1 MRTVKIYCPPGKAP
15 PIPAFFDTLDPKLR
29 RKLKLQL
36 LRLTQ
41 ISMAEL
47 KEPHF
52 KHFSLE
58 KYSQFYEMRER
69 SKILIRVIFTITN
82 DEVLLLVPFVKKQSR
97 DSMQA
102 LEQALTMLAEVRG
115 HPERVSVYEFC
126 REEC

>member
-1 MRTVKIYCPPGKAP
+1 MRTIKIYHPPGKAP
-15 PIPAFFDTLDPKLR
+15 PIPAFFDALNPKLR

-41 ISMAEL
+41 ISMSDL

-58 KYSQFYEMRER
+58 KYHQFYEMRER
-69 SKILIRVIFTITN
+69 SKVLIRVIFTIT
-82 DEVLLLVPFVKKQSR
+82 DEEVLLLVPFVKKQSR

-102 LEQALTMLAEVRG
+102 LEQALTMVAEAQE
-115 HPERVSVYEFC
+115 HPERVSTYEFYK
-126 REEC
+126 EA

>member
-1 MRTVKIYCPPGKAP
+1 MRTVKIYRPTGKDP

-41 ISMAEL
+41 ISTADL

-58 KYSQFYEMRER
+58 KYHQFYEMRER
-69 SKILIRVIFTITN
+69 SKILIRVIFTIT
-82 DEVLLLVPFVKKQSR
+82 DEEVLLLVPFVKKQSR

-102 LEQALTMLAEVRG
+102 LEQALTMLADVRE
-115 HPERVSVYEFC
+115 HPERVVPYEFYKG
-126 REEC
+126 E